1 MIEEKNDNSTTIMIP
16 SLYHPFKPA
25 FDGTKK
31 DKKNNNDCSDATPEL
46 CLPSIASDTIHHG
59 LFSNDKK
66 KNDGTYS
73 DSIDD
78 TYFLWHTISCGSNC
92 KPKLSLKP
100 FLHNQQDVT
109 MHWITFT

>member
-66 KNDGTYS
+66 KKMTELILIVLMTLTSYGTPS
-73 DSIDD
+73 PVVP
-78 TYFLWHTISCGSNC
+78 TVNPNC
-92 KPKLSLKP
+92 L
-100 FLHNQQDVT
+100 
-109 MHWITFT
+109 